1 MGMLSDIATLA
12 KAGYSVAEVRELIK
26 LSSGAEEDQPK
37 QNQTQPESAQNMSG
51 SDGKDPEPQPDTEK
65 APEASQDPA
74 SVESADQSKDLSG
87 KVLELEK
94 ALAAA
99 QAANRS
105 QDMSQSKPTDEERVK
120 DLVLSFM

>member
-37 QNQTQPESAQNMSG
+37 QNQTPQESAQNMSG
-51 SDGKDPEPQPDTEK
+51 SDGKEPEPQPDPEK
-65 APEASQDPA
+65 APEASKDPV
-74 SVESADQSKDLSG
+74 SVESVDQSEDLSG
-87 KVLELEK
+87 KVLELER